1 MSQPLYWPGRYFFYG
16 IGNTPTVSLTRD
28 LSPQTPA
35 NILLLGCGDPR
46 NVLFT
51 VYNEA
56 SGSERHLDITC
67 SDMDPGIIA
76 RNILLLTMI
85 IDNVPSST
93 MWNIFF
99 DLKIDRGT
107 YSTLTAHCEKLCQTS
122 RSQSDWANSSYG
134 SVLKFSTL
142 HTLEEARRH
151 WHLYVEMESLPSDRQ
166 KFLRDAFAMQSQEA
180 SEKSKGTIFSSARAA
195 GPLMLMAISVY
206 SEHMKHYA
214 RTGVSSTDPRVVT
227 AATMINPTFAYSFV
241 GEGCNVHYGTSPL
254 TPFPS
259 AELFGN
265 AARALG
271 LKDVVVSAQKQF
283 GEWSDAFYTRV
294 SSQPGSIALRF
305 VLSEATAL
313 CRAFRDVNDDH
324 RIQTAIP
331 ISQWKATMLTFDS
344 AQYSATGSCLSCA
357 PTIFNVIDTS
367 NLVDHV
373 GYLNILVSTIPLRTV
388 DGTIYTESLLYKGED
403 ATKELTE
410 QLFSDLGTVSLL
422 LGVAPIDY
430 LSNFFTRSNTH
441 EIMLHK
447 FADGGQFHQVTTWK
461 SPMSADVPVDVQP
474 SVTFDNM
481 QLGTFLWDMYHRMFE
496 EEDAMTYWAKHGANL
511 KAISKSS
518 LISYNRESFVLFLR
532 LARSNLGLSVE
543 DWGSVM
549 ERFLDLQEGDTTM
562 PMDTVNRQD
571 FHSHLYRYGVYTV
584 PTYRGSLSRVGR
596 FSQWSSVPQLVRIIL
611 TVPRSVLEE
620 VFAESPNMATQTPI
634 LQCHVSGLWSM
645 NAFSAVHAAFGR
657 VSTLGSKASPRIS
670 FEEDRDGL
678 KGRSPL
684 VVSFTMPTQLLVN
697 IEPQDQLKVNFSIRS
712 TGASVMFT
720 KKLGMNL
727 NVYSAALLDEVQVQV
742 LPESL
747 SPSKISTPVF
757 SKIAQH
763 IGPSGPV
770 VASFNEECEVVNWL
784 STRIDIQ
791 NPDVI
796 HSYGSLGA
804 IPEIKQLSPCTAR
817 ITVSG
822 ISQMVIFPV
831 PIRGEDNRLR
841 LARKSLWIE
850 LLVPPS
856 GPSQNGCMPTRPFP
870 VVLASAM
877 CPEIHAWN
885 VHYVNLSRLPFL
897 DCSRPT
903 KLYKWLNPHIG
914 SMMSTRERKER
925 KRHEKDDLMFVKDTL
940 HAIMVRSSGIQGGKA
955 RRLFSLMDKGTHNTD
970 TLLFV
975 NGLRYDQSAH
985 TVVCDAFIL
994 PLTEAILER
1003 HDRPFTK
1010 LVNTANVEHI
1020 QLMEGEVASWK
1031 HLIPAFVERCRTW
1044 SHGQNCEYKTLG
1056 RIPLTEEIEHNPICS
1071 CGEGKDVEGMSKI
1084 AAWRPFAPYATR
1096 IALSPLFAVTYLEP
1110 ILRDINSR
1118 RCWLCRGRGKPK
1130 LHECSKC
1137 RKVRYCG
1144 PACQKK
1150 DWAAH
1155 KKKCVKNSG

>member
-1 MSQPLYWPGRYFFYG
+1 MLPQLLNMQLSIHYFV
-16 IGNTPTVSLTRD
+16 P
-28 LSPQTPA
+28 SPIFSIILAWKILFLRHWEHPDRFSDTGSFTSNPY

-51 VYNEA
+51 AYNEA

-85 IDNVPSST
+85 IDNPKRLGK
-93 MWNIFF
+93 FF
-99 DLKIDRGT
+99 L
-107 YSTLTAHCEKLCQTS
+107 
-122 RSQSDWANSSYG
+122 W
-134 SVLKFSTL
+134 
-142 HTLEEARRH
+142 
-151 WHLYVEMESLPSDRQ
+151 LYVEMESLPSDRQ
-166 KFLRDAFAMQSQEA
+166 KFLRDAFAKQSQEA

-259 AELFGN
+259 AALFGN
-265 AARALG
+265 ATRALG
-271 LKDVVVSAQKQF
+271 MKDVVVSAQKQF

-294 SSQPGSIALRF
+294 SSQPGSVALRF

-313 CRAFRDVNDDH
+313 CRAFRDLNDNH
-324 RIQTAIP
+324 RIQTVTP

-344 AQYSATGSCLSCA
+344 AQYSATGSLLSCA

-441 EIMLHK
+441 EIMLHN

-461 SPMSADVPVDVQP
+461 SPMSADVPVDGQP
-474 SVTFDNM
+474 SVAFDNM

-532 LARSNLGLSVE
+532 LARSNLGL
-543 DWGSVM
+543 
-549 ERFLDLQEGDTTM
+549 T
-562 PMDTVNRQD
+562 
-571 FHSHLYRYGVYTV
+571 
-584 PTYRGSLSRVGR
+584 
-596 FSQWSSVPQLVRIIL
+596 SS
-611 TVPRSVLEE
+611 
-620 VFAESPNMATQTPI
+620 
-634 LQCHVSGLWSM
+634 
-645 NAFSAVHAAFGR
+645 
-657 VSTLGSKASPRIS
+657 
-670 FEEDRDGL
+670 
-678 KGRSPL
+678 
-684 VVSFTMPTQLLVN
+684 
-697 IEPQDQLKVNFSIRS
+697 
-712 TGASVMFT
+712 
-720 KKLGMNL
+720 
-727 NVYSAALLDEVQVQV
+727 SAALLDETQVQV

-757 SKIAQH
+757 SKIPQH
-763 IGPSGPV
+763 IGPSRPV

-856 GPSQNGCMPTRPFP
+856 GPSQNGGMPTRPFP

-897 DCSRPT
+897 DCSHPT

-940 HAIMVRSSGIQGGKA
+940 HAIMVRASGIQGGKA

-985 TVVCDAFIL
+985 TV
-994 PLTEAILER
+994 
-1003 HDRPFTK
+1003 
-1010 LVNTANVEHI
+1010 
-1020 QLMEGEVASWK
+1020 M
-1031 HLIPAFVERCRTW
+1031 
-1044 SHGQNCEYKTLG
+1044 
-1056 RIPLTEEIEHNPICS
+1056 
-1071 CGEGKDVEGMSKI
+1071 
-1084 AAWRPFAPYATR
+1084 
-1096 IALSPLFAVTYLEP
+1096 
-1110 ILRDINSR
+1110 
-1118 RCWLCRGRGKPK
+1118 
-1130 LHECSKC
+1130 
-1137 RKVRYCG
+1137 
-1144 PACQKK
+1144 
-1150 DWAAH
+1150 
-1155 KKKCVKNSG
+1155 